1 MRKKLNSDRRH
12 QISLVI
18 LLLAQAR
25 LQIQYFLKSLAQ
37 EPELGEVRFF
47 MQSLFD
53 HLREIE
59 LALGSARQKWDAHDE
74 REIDAAKEAKRERG
88 DMEYIRR
95 DTKATLRALKEWQ
108 WRKPRQTVKY
118 E

>member
-1 MRKKLNSDRRH
+1 MRKKLNSARRH
-12 QISLVI
+12 QISLLIV
-18 LLLAQAR
+18 LLAHAR
-25 LQIQYFLKSLAQ
+25 LQIQYFLKSLPKEQ
-37 EPELGEVRFF
+37 ELEDVRFF

-74 REIDAAKEAKRERG
+74 REIDAAKEAKRERE